1 MALEIETKQLDSTSL
16 ISVTGEV
23 DLYTSPELRSAIMDA
38 VPAAASTVAV
48 DLSGVRYMDSS
59 GVATLVEGLRRCRD
73 LDKVFK
79 LVAPSTAVM
88 KVLELAKL
96 DSVFEVSSSP

>member
-1 MALEIETKQLDSTSL
+1 
-16 ISVTGEV
+16 
-23 DLYTSPELRSAIMDA
+23 MDA
-38 VPAAASTVAV
+38 VPAAAATVAV

>member
-1 MALEIETKQLDSTSL
+1 MALEVETKQIDSTSL

-38 VPAAASTVAV
+38 VPGAAATVAV

-59 GVATLVEGLRRCRD
+59 GVATLVEGLRRSRD
-73 LDKVFK
+73 LDKAFK

-96 DSVFEVSSSP
+96 DSVFEVISSP

>member
-1 MALEIETKQLDSTSL
+1 MALEVETKQLDSTSL

-38 VPAAASTVAV
+38 VPAAAATVAV